1 MPESLLQLGRAA
13 DEPEPAPESTGIGNH
28 STLAF
33 GTIES
38 RSPAVRPAADHR
50 TAKARRAFA
59 SIDTPLLRKIAQLA
73 IRPGIIAQCRSA
85 CQYGCRQRSEE
96 HTSELQSLMRISSAV
111 FCLKKKKKKKIRKN
125 QQNKTHRINS
135 KNEI

>member
-13 DEPEPAPESTGIGNH
+13 DEPEPAPASTGIGNH

-59 SIDTPLLRKIAQLA
+59 SIDTPLLRKITQLA
-73 IRPGIIAQCRSA
+73 IRPGIIPQFRSP
-85 CQYGCRQRSEE
+85 CQYGSRQPLLD
-96 HTSELQSLMRISSAV
+96 HDDYTTQPLLATTSPGQRTA
-111 FCLKKKKKKKIRKN
+111 
-125 QQNKTHRINS
+125 
-135 KNEI
+135 

>member
-13 DEPEPAPESTGIGNH
+13 DEPEPAPASTGIGNH

-59 SIDTPLLRKIAQLA
+59 SIDTPLLRKITQLA

-85 CQYGCRQRSEE
+85 CQYGRSDERRVGKECVGTCRSR
-96 HTSELQSLMRISSAV
+96 V
-111 FCLKKKKKKKIRKN
+111 WPYP
-125 QQNKTHRINS
+125 
-135 KNEI
+135 

>member
-59 SIDTPLLRKIAQLA
+59 SIDTPLLRKITQLA
-73 IRPGIIAQCRSA
+73 IRPGIIAQCR
-85 CQYGCRQRSEE
+85 RSEE
-96 HTSELQSLMRISSAV
+96 HTSELQSLMRNSYAV
-111 FCLKKKKKKKIRKN
+111 FCLQKN
-125 QQNKTHRINS
+125 ITQTDA
-135 KNEI
+135 